1 MFHTDYNWMTGFKN
15 KFKSLKKKEDI
26 KLKEI
31 AMQTTIKSQEKKTKR
46 EKNIAS
52 FWKFKLIAISTFMY
66 FSLARFTMQ
75 FIVRKYMNGLENECK
90 KQIKR
95 NSFANCNKKL
105 ERKSTDK
112 KHCTLFNTQSGN

>member
-1 MFHTDYNWMTGFKN
+1 MTGFKN

-105 ERKSTDK
+105 ERKSTEK
-112 KHCTLFNTQSGN
+112 NIAHYLTLNQATKAIVYLPT